1 MNLLEATKISGK
13 IDRDGDFFIYL
24 HVNATSEKV
33 SSNYVFLKGYADVTI
48 GKKGAVLNIE
58 GQLNYLNIGDQ
69 TRSTNYHN
77 VSQRSDE
84 KFLANLNC
92 ELFEHTGFVSI
103 PIQLEHGWTSNEPL
117 NCGIITVNSIFVEK
131 DDEGDFL
138 INYEI
143 HSDTPFVSS
152 ISLCLKGDEIDGPV
166 GEYFSEKNNSGVCYV
181 PDPGEQKQGQLIIH
195 QFSAMDMTFEK
206 TVNGIAEVEAPY
218 ENLEEIH
225 DDEDELVSD
234 EIIIRFVFSKGE
246 GEWPEFSELTNEEIE
261 DPSLMAEFVFDWDPE
276 EVDDFDIGGIS
287 ILEAQFLYDGIS
299 YLPKSD
305 FGLRVADGNLN
316 GFPSP
321 IVKFKLSNAI
331 NANAF
336 LKAVSSSSIVLM
348 PKNRAETDQEPFYFE
363 DHNGYSSAIEL
374 NDVAMITNNEISLSD
389 YRVLYIDEIEAGVEL
404 QKVKTAAI

>member
-1 MNLLEATKISGK
+1 
-13 IDRDGDFFIYL
+13 
-24 HVNATSEKV
+24 
-33 SSNYVFLKGYADVTI
+33 
-48 GKKGAVLNIE
+48 
-58 GQLNYLNIGDQ
+58 
-69 TRSTNYHN
+69 
-77 VSQRSDE
+77 
-84 KFLANLNC
+84 
-92 ELFEHTGFVSI
+92 
-103 PIQLEHGWTSNEPL
+103 
-117 NCGIITVNSIFVEK
+117 
-131 DDEGDFL
+131 
-138 INYEI
+138 
-143 HSDTPFVSS
+143 
-152 ISLCLKGDEIDGPV
+152 
-166 GEYFSEKNNSGVCYV
+166 
-181 PDPGEQKQGQLIIH
+181 
-195 QFSAMDMTFEK
+195 MDLTFEK

-246 GEWPEFSELTNEEIE
+246 GEWPELSELTNEEIE

-316 GFPSP
+316 GYPSP

-331 NANAF
+331 NANAL